1 MAKTKTK
8 TKTIRGFSAN
18 PPKNSDLWF
27 VIYYDGMEGGVERTT
42 NYIKSLKES
51 GYKIKITNTE
61 EDNKWV
67 DYHY

>member
-8 TKTIRGFSAN
+8 TKTIRGFHAK
-18 PPKNSDLWF
+18 PPKLPKGLGF
-27 VIYYDGMEGGVERTT
+27 VIYYDGMEGGVERAT

-61 EDNKWV
+61 EDNK
-67 DYHY
+67 